1 MNHVTAYF
9 AAESA
14 ESLLFML
21 VGALALGVSACFVV
35 AKRSAFFKGLAVPLV
50 LVGLI
55 QLVVGTTV
63 YLRSPHDIARVQAA
77 LKNDRAH
84 IQAVEI
90 PRMKAVVRNFD
101 YYRWTE
107 TGLLL
112 LGMALFAFC
121 APQGAWR
128 GVGAGLTLQAG
139 LTLALDYFAE
149 QRAAVYLMS
158 LG

>member
-14 ESLLFML
+14 ESLLFMF
-21 VGALALGVSACFVV
+21 VGALALGVSAYFVV
-35 AKRSAFFKGLAVPLV
+35 AKRGAFFKGMAVPLV

-55 QLVVGTTV
+55 QIVVGTTV
-63 YLRSPHDIARVQAA
+63 YLRCPHDIARVQAA
-77 LKNDRAH
+77 LKNDPAH
-84 IQAVEI
+84 IQSVEI

-107 TGLLL
+107 MGLLL
-112 LGMALFAFC
+112 VGVALFALC
-121 APQGAWR
+121 APLSAWR

-139 LTLALDYFAE
+139 LMLALDYFAE